1 MSEVDELFMIFVIVM
16 LIIKKLKGNFFFVFL
31 LLSIIWI
38 KREFLIR
45 EEDKIM
51 IKFMIIRFVVVLF
64 GFLNVYLG
72 FLWVE
77 IFVVDELFVLFIIMM
92 ICKGENSNL
101 IIVVD

>member
-72 FLWVE
+72 FL
-77 IFVVDELFVLFIIMM
+77 
-92 ICKGENSNL
+92 
-101 IIVVD
+101 

>member
-1 MSEVDELFMIFVIVM
+1 MVRNKINMSEVDELFMIFVIVM

-51 IKFMIIRFVVVLF
+51 IKFMIIRFVVMLF

-72 FLWVE
+72 FL
-77 IFVVDELFVLFIIMM
+77 
-92 ICKGENSNL
+92 
-101 IIVVD
+101 

>member
-1 MSEVDELFMIFVIVM
+1 MVRNKINMSEVDELFMIFVIVM

-72 FLWVE
+72 FL
-77 IFVVDELFVLFIIMM
+77 
-92 ICKGENSNL
+92 
-101 IIVVD
+101 